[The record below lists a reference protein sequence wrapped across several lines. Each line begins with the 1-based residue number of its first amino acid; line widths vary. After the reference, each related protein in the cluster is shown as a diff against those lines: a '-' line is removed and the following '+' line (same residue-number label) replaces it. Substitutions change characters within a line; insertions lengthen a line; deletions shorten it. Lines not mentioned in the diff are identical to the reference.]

1 MSPHMLSSPPA
12 LKGGECLPHFVE
24 EEPGSVT
31 GSVLCNCHVA
41 PLSVTRSRVGQPL
54 TAWSRGCWGGWGA
67 FGGGRSSQTPLSGKS
82 QSQWDGGGGSAWAL
96 RSLQPGAPAPWA
108 SQGPGWES
116 CAWAGRGRGGGCS
129 CLFAALISVPYLC
142 LFAHREFK
150 HGRGHR
156 GCGEGLTMFA
166 RLLPAA

>member
-1 MSPHMLSSPPA
+1 MLWGREEQPDTPLWEVPVPVGWGRGFSLGSQVPAARSSSS
-12 LKGGECLPHFVE
+12 LGL
-24 EEPGSVT
+24 PGSRL
-31 GSVLCNCHVA
+31 GILC
-41 PLSVTRSRVGQPL
+41 LG
-54 TAWSRGCWGGWGA
+54 
-67 FGGGRSSQTPLSGKS
+67 
-82 QSQWDGGGGSAWAL
+82 
-96 RSLQPGAPAPWA
+96 
-108 SQGPGWES
+108 
-116 CAWAGRGRGGGCS
+116 WAGARGGCS